1 MTKIFFVLKSWLT
14 REFVGQDTFGNKYYR
29 HKNDAKKRWVHY
41 KGCHDATKI
50 PPQWHSWMHHNSPIP
65 LSENLAPHYKKMS
78 YPNLTGT
85 GFKHT
90 PKDTTIAAKKKAGYT
105 AWKP

>member
-1 MTKIFFVLKSWLT
+1 
-14 REFVGQDTFGNKYYR
+14 
-29 HKNDAKKRWVHY
+29 
-41 KGCHDATKI
+41 
-50 PPQWHSWMHHNSPIP
+50 MHHNSPIP